1 MKNFYKRIVN
11 RMNKRGTSVLVSLCI
26 CIQILSGSGVL
37 FVHAENQ
44 ILETA
49 LETGKETKQIQ
60 EPEGL
65 YAQSAV
71 LMDGDSGRVLF
82 EKNGQEERAM
92 ASTTKIMTCILA
104 LESGKIDEIVET
116 SANAASQPEVRLGVR
131 EGQQFYIR
139 DLLYS
144 LMLESHNDSAVMI
157 AEAIGGTVEGFADLM
172 NEKAKELK
180 CTHTYFITPNGLDE
194 KDSTGFHHTTAEDLA
209 RMMKYCIMDSAKKSL
224 FLEITR
230 TREYEFSDVSGE
242 TKYACINHNAF
253 LNMMEGALSGKT
265 GFTAEAGYCY
275 VGALESQGRTFVVA
289 LLACGWPNH
298 KGYKWSDT
306 KKLMNYGMDHFHY
319 QNLYQKIQ
327 FPSIEVVDGIPGGN
341 ALSGKLYVEVVP
353 KLPQELK
360 ERKNELKLRVL
371 LRDDEQITMEQSLK
385 KKVEAPMEKGTEVG
399 RVHIL
404 LGGRELYTYPVVTAE
419 RIEKRDLLWCMLQL
433 WNCFLV

>member
-44 ILETA
+44 ISETA

-194 KDSTGFHHTTAEDLA
+194 KDGTGFHHTTAEDLA

-319 QNLYQKIQ
+319 QNLYQKIR
-327 FPSIEVVDGIPGGN
+327 FPSIEVVDGIPCGN
-341 ALSGKLYVEVVP
+341 ALSGKSYVEVVP

-360 ERKNELKLRVL
+360 ERKNELNLRAL

-404 LGGRELYTYPVVTAE
+404 LGGKELYTYPVVTAE

>member
-44 ILETA
+44 ISETA

-194 KDSTGFHHTTAEDLA
+194 KDGTGFHHTTAEDLA

-319 QNLYQKIQ
+319 QNLYQKIR
-327 FPSIEVVDGIPGGN
+327 FPSIEVVDGIPCGN
-341 ALSGKLYVEVVP
+341 ALSGKSYVEVVP

-360 ERKNELKLRVL
+360 ERKNELKLRAL

-404 LGGRELYTYPVVTAE
+404 LGGKELYTYPVVTAE
-419 RIEKRDLLWCMLQL
+419 RIEKRDLLWCMRQL

>member
-44 ILETA
+44 ISETA

-341 ALSGKLYVEVVP
+341 ALSGKSYVEVVP

-360 ERKNELKLRVL
+360 ERKNELNLRAL

>member
-37 FVHAENQ
+37 FVHAESQ
-44 ILETA
+44 ISETA

-327 FPSIEVVDGIPGGN
+327 FSSIEVVDGIPGGN
-341 ALSGKLYVEVVP
+341 ALSGKSYVEVVP